1 VKYENSLRWTSCSYS
16 VLDEQHYLDAN
27 WVWEELWRRYT
38 CIHLIGINSMYA
50 WAKRKIVCYEV
61 HLWSFFKGAEGSTA
75 SLLKVAWAKNCLVWG
90 ASLKPLIQGRG
101 RQNNLGFC
109 YLGFCFG
116 FCYIL
121 GELET
126 DFFFLCLAWMISP
139 SLASGAVTCYNHEYF
154 VLPL

>member
-1 VKYENSLRWTSCSYS
+1 MQTEFAFC
-16 VLDEQHYLDAN
+16 
-27 WVWEELWRRYT
+27 EELWRRDT

-121 GELET
+121 GELKT
-126 DFFFLCLAWMISP
+126 DFFFCVLLEWFPLLLLRVLLPVTTMNILYYPYSLFCLIHMPQNI
-139 SLASGAVTCYNHEYF
+139 
-154 VLPL
+154 